1 MRRLSWKWVGVGS
14 LLIFGMYQG
23 WSYLLAIPLG
33 GRLIG
38 ALGIP
43 WGVLVFTAAMGL
55 LSYFLGGVV
64 VGRLSPGITIREP
77 AIASVFAILADLGV
91 TIGTRAAFPSLL
103 GLVVALML
111 GLGLGYLGGKLGE
124 LWQER
129 SRPKPRQITPAEAPP
144 PA

>member
-1 MRRLSWKWVGVGS
+1 MKNLSWKWVGVGS

-33 GRLIG
+33 GRLIE

-43 WGVLVFTAAMGL
+43 WGVLAFTAVMGL

-77 AIASVFAILADLGV
+77 AIASVLAILADLGV

-129 SRPKPRQITPAEAPP
+129 SRPKPQQIAPAEAPP